1 MARFSASRWA
11 GVAERHHATLASLF
25 AAPIRMLLAQTHDGD
40 HIRNELRAV
49 LFSQNVTEVQL
60 EERINIGI
68 SAAANQHTHAMTG
81 TAVAASS
88 VGLGQKG
95 RS

>member
-1 MARFSASRWA
+1 MDTGDGCLIF
-11 GVAERHHATLASLF
+11 GVTQRSC
-25 AAPIRMLLAQTHDGD
+25 IY
-40 HIRNELRAV
+40 
-49 LFSQNVTEVQL
+49 
-60 EERINIGI
+60 
-68 SAAANQHTHAMTG
+68 AAANQHTHAMTG